1 MRLANV
7 RGFFGRLI
15 IAIATGY
22 IWFFYSERVF
32 WSFWR
37 EGEDTFGSF
46 FATWAVYT
54 VAAYICLILMQEYK
68 ARSIWAIFLIGA
80 FFGWLVEGVF
90 AMTLFGAEGIP
101 FPFTISWTGL
111 AWHAIISVV
120 LGWYV
125 LQQALL
131 RSFTRTAWVSALLG
145 IFWGGW
151 SIFWSVEA
159 EVPSVD
165 IYALHAF
172 LITALL
178 VCMQR
183 MYGWLGMQQFSA
195 TRLEKIILALL
206 TLAWFGFVTVP
217 TFGALAAVLPV
228 LFGVLYLALRKN
240 KKTETRQSFLAT
252 LDAPVPY
259 MRSFAVLLM
268 PLFAT
273 LIYAGAHSMQL
284 AVPTNFF
291 VLGVTLPA
299 GFILLGVSLWKVFR
313 AKK

>member
-1 MRLANV
+1 MVFLAV
-7 RGFFGRLI
+7 LLLQLQPAIFG
-15 IAIATGY
+15 
-22 IWFFYSERVF
+22 FFYSERVF

-125 LQQALL
+125 LQQALTH
-131 RSFTRTAWVSALLG
+131 SFKRTAWVSGMLG
-145 IFWGGW
+145 IFWGAW
-151 SIFWSVEA
+151 SIFWSLERA
-159 EVPSVD
+159 EVVPVD
-165 IYALHAF
+165 AYILHAF
-172 LITALL
+172 AIIVILICA
-178 VCMQR
+178 QR

-195 TRLEKIILALL
+195 TRLEKITVGLLAVF
-206 TLAWFGFVTVP
+206 WFGFVTVP

-252 LDAPVPY
+252 LDAPIPY

-268 PLFAT
+268 PLFAA

-284 AVPTNFF
+284 AVPTNFV